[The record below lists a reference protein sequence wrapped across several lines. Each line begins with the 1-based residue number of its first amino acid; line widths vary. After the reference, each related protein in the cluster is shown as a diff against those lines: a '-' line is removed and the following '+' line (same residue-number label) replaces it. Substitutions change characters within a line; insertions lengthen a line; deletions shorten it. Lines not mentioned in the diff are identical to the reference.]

1 MSKKPKNVVGDPT
14 DPKGTLQ
21 PNLYSEIDT
30 GDYYKLLFCSLFDQ
44 IVNLSPGVDRTDLL
58 AIWSLFITQESLENI
73 VLNTNKKGASL
84 YRDKGRYVW
93 QWKDIDISELYAYL
107 AILFYIGLHIEN
119 DSQLYWSQREG
130 RLLHQAVIAAMRQ
143 QRWYCIHCA
152 FSISDPTTPKENTT
166 VFQRV
171 EPLNSHVWEAS
182 CQYWIPGRD
191 FAVDEY
197 MERFTG

>member
-1 MSKKPKNVVGDPT
+1 MPKKPKNVVGDPT

-21 PNLYSEIDT
+21 PNLYPEIGT
-30 GDYYKLLFCSLFDQ
+30 GDHYEPLFCPPFDR
-44 IVNLSPGVDRTDLL
+44 IVNLPPGVDRTDLL
-58 AIWSLFITQESLENI
+58 AIWSLFIIQECLENI

-84 YRDKGRYVW
+84 YGDKGGHAW
-93 QWKDIDISELYAYL
+93 QWKDIDISELHVYL
-107 AILFYIGLHIEN
+107 AILFYMGLYIEN

-130 RLLHQAVIAAMRQ
+130 RPLHQAVIAAIGR
-143 QRWYCIHCA
+143 QRWHRIHRA

-182 CQYWIPGRD
+182 RQYWIPG
-191 FAVDEY
+191 
-197 MERFTG
+197 